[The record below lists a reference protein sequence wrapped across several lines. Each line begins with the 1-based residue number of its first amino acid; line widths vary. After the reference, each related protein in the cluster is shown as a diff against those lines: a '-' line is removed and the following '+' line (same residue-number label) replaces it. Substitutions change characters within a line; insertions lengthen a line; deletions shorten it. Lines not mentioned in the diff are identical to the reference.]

1 MKKLKND
8 FVNRFFKSRYAI
20 YSYPFLRELNY
31 WVKSFTTSSKQ
42 DKMVSADRYLKTQK
56 QQDKTDKPL
65 KILFVTAY
73 GVGTHYTKLEPVL
86 IKALAARGHDV
97 KSVICGKA
105 FDSCEFNADC
115 GSCTD
120 STPFIHRRGI
130 TKRSRSKFGTN
141 CVTNVSKHYTE
152 QNIPFES
159 LADKIVQVPEDVAFK
174 KADELL
180 QNTTTLQNLKYRG
193 IAIGEEVFASILRVT
208 FVGSISEALNN
219 HSLVRKF
226 VANAIRSVDYYITYF
241 ASEKP
246 DRVCL
251 IHGIYHS
258 HGIPAKV
265 ANARDIPVIVIGGG
279 GIRKDTFICCHKET
293 YHHQLVNESN
303 DLWNKQDLSI
313 AQKERVLNYAR
324 QKRNNGAAVDY
335 LNYHPNPQADIETIQ
350 QELNIHFEDY
360 KRVITLYTNVLWD
373 AQILYSSR
381 LFDDIQQW
389 LNETLAIAF
398 NHPDTLFLVRIHPAE
413 VKTAT
418 PSRQPLLD
426 DIDLYNSASKPKNC
440 VFIGPFSDVD
450 SYKLA
455 EISDV
460 NVIFGTKMGLEIGLM
475 KKNLIT
481 VGESF
486 SRGKGFGYDPLS
498 KADYFEKLFKDIDN
512 KELNRRYETAIK
524 YANYLYF
531 GRMLDLPSD
540 VDSTSKDGLNT
551 FVTGVETLCP
561 FIQSGAL
568 NDKS

>member
-1 MKKLKND
+1 MKQLKND
-8 FVNRFFKSRYAI
+8 FVNGFFKSRYAI

-31 WVKSFTTSSKQ
+31 WVKSVLLSSK
-42 DKMVSADRYLKTQK
+42 KGKVISAAMPAETRLQK
-56 QQDKTDKPL
+56 AKTDKPL

-86 IKALAARGHDV
+86 IKALAARGHHV

-130 TKRSRSKFGTN
+130 TKKARAKFGTN
-141 CVTNVSKHYTE
+141 CVANVSNHYSA
-152 QNIPFES
+152 QNIPFEALS
-159 LADKIVQVPEDVAFK
+159 DKIVHMAEDVAFQ

-180 QNTTTLQNLKYRG
+180 LNADNLQNLTYRN
-193 IAIGEEVFASILRVT
+193 IAIGEEVYASILRVT
-208 FVGSISEALNN
+208 FVGSIKEELNN

-226 VANAIRSVDYYITYF
+226 LANAIRSVDYYMSYF
-241 ASEKP
+241 DNEKP

-265 ANARDIPVIVIGGG
+265 ANSRNIPVIVIGGG

-293 YHHQLVNESN
+293 YHHQLVGESN
-303 DLWNKQDLSI
+303 DLWNKQNLSV
-313 AQKERVLNYAR
+313 AQKERVLNYAN

-335 LNYHPNPQADIETIQ
+335 LNYHPNPQADIEAIQ
-350 QELNIHFEDY
+350 QELHINFDHY
-360 KRVITLYTNVLWD
+360 KRIITLYTNVLWD

-389 LNETLAIAF
+389 LNETLAIASD
-398 NHPDTLFLVRIHPAE
+398 HPDTLFLVRIHPAE

-426 DIDLYNSASKPKNC
+426 DIDLYKSPDKPKNC

-455 EISDV
+455 EISNV

-486 SRGKGFGYDPLS
+486 SRGKGFGYDPTS
-498 KADYFEKLFKDIDN
+498 KADYFKKLFIDVN
-512 KELNRRYETAIK
+512 DKELNRRYETALK

-531 GRMLDLPSD
+531 ARMLDLPAEGD
-540 VDSTSKDGLNT
+540 RMTKDGLNT
-551 FVTGVETLCP
+551 FMNGVETLCP
-561 FIQSGAL
+561 FINSGAL
-568 NDKS
+568 DDKS